1 MTTEPGLEVQGLT
14 VRFGGLVAVSD
25 LSFTAPVGSITALIG
40 PNGAG
45 KTTTFEACTGLV
57 TPSSGTVRLFDRDVT
72 RVSAAARGRLG
83 VARTFQRMQLFESL
97 TVSEN
102 VALGREAALAG
113 RGKLRHLTSTR
124 AETADIRSSTQELL
138 SRFGLLGVADRLVL
152 SLPTG
157 IRRLVE
163 VARALAAAPRLLLLD
178 EPSSGLDDAATSELA
193 EILAAERGDR
203 GTGILLVEHD
213 MAFVSRLCE
222 RAYVLDFGKLI
233 FSGSLQEALDSPIV
247 RDAYLGQQLVGVDD
261 AAG

>member
-1 MTTEPGLEVQGLT
+1 MTLEPGLDVQGLT

-25 LSFTAPVGSITALIG
+25 LSFSAPVGAITALIG

-57 TPSSGTVRLFDRDVT
+57 SPSSGTVRLFDRDAT
-72 RVSAAARGRLG
+72 RMSPAERGRLG

-97 TVSEN
+97 TVAEN

-113 RGKLRHLTSTR
+113 RGKVRHLMSTR
-124 AETADIRSSTQELL
+124 AETAEIRGTATELL
-138 SRFGLLGVADRLVL
+138 TRFGLLGVADRLVV

-157 IRRLVE
+157 VRRLVE

-178 EPSSGLDDAATSELA
+178 EPSSGLDDAATRELA
-193 EILAAERGDR
+193 DILAAERRDR

-213 MAFVSRLCE
+213 MAFVSTLCE

-233 FSGSLQEALDSPIV
+233 FAGSLQEALDSPVV
-247 RDAYLGQQLVGVDD
+247 RDAYLGQELVG
-261 AAG
+261 